1 MNHSRLRGLAT
12 VLLLGLVGPSPA
24 GAQDSTIAPLRTLL
38 ATAHHRWARWP
49 DFSRYG
55 TELSRL
61 YGSPPAT
68 LIWHYGSQLSRAG
81 FAAIDELRAAGDH
94 GLELTDYDAMRLD
107 GLARRSLRSPLTPA
121 ARAQFDV
128 LLSIDLLRYL
138 DDLRRG
144 RLHPNPLGPRGSDAT
159 TVDLAAAVSGVIRAD
174 SIAALVSAME
184 PQLVQYHSL
193 RRALVRHRHLGAD
206 ASFPPLPVGATVRPG
221 DHYAGL
227 AAIEQRLIAFGDLAA
242 ESIGKDSTDLY
253 LGPVVAALRQFQ
265 LRHGLAPDGV
275 LGRGTF
281 AELHTP
287 LAWRVRQLELA
298 LERLR
303 WLPPIE
309 GKRIL
314 VVNIPAF
321 ELFAFDSAG
330 TSGSPALE
338 MKVIVGRALDRRTP
352 VLFEEMR
359 YVEFWPYW
367 NVPRSI
373 VVGEILPELHK
384 RPGYLHA
391 NEMEL
396 VGAHSAAA
404 GDRVTPEALD
414 RLSRGELGLRQRP
427 GPANPLGLI
436 KFVFPN
442 AADVY
447 LHGTPFAE
455 LFTRT
460 RRDFSHGC
468 IRVEDPVALAN
479 WVLRD
484 QPAWPPDGINA
495 ALRGLRTVRAPLA
508 RPLPVVVFYTTAVVR
523 PDGTTWF
530 YGDIYGQDRLLDEA
544 LRARAPLPVAPI
556 AEGQLPD

>member
-1 MNHSRLRGLAT
+1 MNHIRLRRLAT
-12 VLLLGLVGPSPA
+12 VLLLGLVGPSPT
-24 GAQDSTIAPLRTLL
+24 GAQDSTTAPLRTLL
-38 ATAHHRWARWP
+38 ATAQHRWARWP
-49 DFSRYG
+49 DFGRYV

-61 YGSPPAT
+61 YGSPPTT
-68 LIWHYGSQLSRAG
+68 LIWHDGSQLSRAG
-81 FAAIDELRAAGDH
+81 VAAIDELCAAGEH
-94 GLELTDYDAMRLD
+94 GLEPTDYDAMLLD
-107 GLARRSLRSPLTPA
+107 GLARRSSRSPLTPA
-121 ARAQFDV
+121 ARARFDL

-144 RLHPNPLGPRGSDAT
+144 RLHPNPLGARGSDAVA
-159 TVDLAAAVSGVIRAD
+159 VDLAAAVSGVIRAD

-184 PQLVQYHSL
+184 PRLVQYHSL
-193 RRALVRHRHLGAD
+193 RRALVRYRHLAAD
-206 ASFPPLPVGATVRPG
+206 PSFPPLSVGATVRPG
-221 DHYAGL
+221 DHYPGL
-227 AAIEQRLIAFGDLAA
+227 AAIEHRLIAFGDLAA
-242 ESIGKDSTDLY
+242 ETIGKDSTDLY
-253 LGPVVAALRQFQ
+253 FGPVVAAVRQFQ

-281 AELHTP
+281 AELQTP

-303 WLPPIE
+303 WLPPID
-309 GKRIL
+309 GKQIL

-330 TSGSPALE
+330 KTGSAVLE

-352 VLFEEMR
+352 VLFEQMR

-373 VVGEILPELHK
+373 VVREILPELRK
-384 RPGYLHA
+384 RHGYLHA
-391 NEMEL
+391 NDMEL
-396 VGAHSAAA
+396 VGAHGAAA
-404 GDRVTPEALD
+404 GDRVTPEALN
-414 RLSRGELGLRQRP
+414 RLSRGELGVRQRP
-427 GPANPLGLI
+427 GATNPLGLI

-455 LFTRT
+455 LFART

-484 QPAWPPDGINA
+484 QPAWPPDSINA
-495 ALRGLRTVRAPLA
+495 ALRGPRTIRVPLA
-508 RPLPVVVFYTTAVVR
+508 RSLPVAIFYTTAVVR
-523 PDGTTWF
+523 PDGSTRF
-530 YGDIYGQDRLLDEA
+530 YADVYRQDRLLDEA
-544 LRARAPLPVAPI
+544 LRARAPLPAAPI
-556 AEGQLPD
+556 AEAPLPD

>member
-1 MNHSRLRGLAT
+1 M
-12 VLLLGLVGPSPA
+12 
-24 GAQDSTIAPLRTLL
+24 
-38 ATAHHRWARWP
+38 
-49 DFSRYG
+49 
-55 TELSRL
+55 
-61 YGSPPAT
+61 
-68 LIWHYGSQLSRAG
+68 
-81 FAAIDELRAAGDH
+81 
-94 GLELTDYDAMRLD
+94 
-107 GLARRSLRSPLTPA
+107 
-121 ARAQFDV
+121 
-128 LLSIDLLRYL
+128 
-138 DDLRRG
+138 
-144 RLHPNPLGPRGSDAT
+144 
-159 TVDLAAAVSGVIRAD
+159 AAV
-174 SIAALVSAME
+174 
-184 PQLVQYHSL
+184 
-193 RRALVRHRHLGAD
+193 
-206 ASFPPLPVGATVRPG
+206 
-221 DHYAGL
+221 
-227 AAIEQRLIAFGDLAA
+227 
-242 ESIGKDSTDLY
+242 
-253 LGPVVAALRQFQ
+253 RQFQ

-330 TSGSPALE
+330 TSGSPELE

-404 GDRVTPEALD
+404 GDRVTPEALN
-414 RLSRGELGLRQRP
+414 RLSRVELGVRQRP

-442 AADVY
+442 AADIY

-484 QPAWPPDGINA
+484 QPAWPPDSINA
-495 ALRGLRTVRAPLA
+495 ALRGLRTIRAPLA
-508 RPLPVVVFYTTAVVR
+508 RPLPVAVFYTTAVVR

-530 YGDIYGQDRLLDEA
+530 YADIYGQDRLLDEA
-544 LRARAPLPVAPI
+544 LRARAPLPAAPI
-556 AEGQLPD
+556 VEAPLPN

>member
-1 MNHSRLRGLAT
+1 
-12 VLLLGLVGPSPA
+12 
-24 GAQDSTIAPLRTLL
+24 
-38 ATAHHRWARWP
+38 
-49 DFSRYG
+49 
-55 TELSRL
+55 LSRL